1 MSIQSIRSG
10 IATNLG
16 TISGLRTSVDVPD
29 QINVPMAVVQLDNI
43 SYDQAYGG
51 GLTQYNFTVTLFVSR
66 ASDRTAQ
73 RKLDD
78 YAFTTDGVKTAI
90 ESDKTLGGNAFDV
103 RVVDMSNIGTVSLG
117 EVSYLSADF
126 SINVFAE

>member
-1 MSIQSIRSG
+1 MTIQAIRTG
-10 IATNLG
+10 LATNLG
-16 TISGLRTSVDVPD
+16 TISGLRTSVDVPE
-29 QINVPMAVVQLDNI
+29 QINVPIAIIQLDNI

-73 RKLDD
+73 RKLDG
-78 YAFTTDGVKTAI
+78 YAFTTSGVKSAI

-103 RVVDMSNIGTVSLG
+103 RVVEMSNIGTVSLG

-126 SINVFAE
+126 TVNVFAE

>member
-1 MSIQSIRSG
+1 MSIQAIRSG

-43 SYDQAYGG
+43 TYDEAYGG

-73 RKLDD
+73 RKLDG
-78 YAFTTDGVKTAI
+78 YAFTTDGVKSAI

>member
-1 MSIQSIRSG
+1 MTIQQIRTG
-10 IATNLG
+10 LATNLG
-16 TISGLRTSVDVPD
+16 TISGLRTSIDVPD
-29 QINVPMAVVQLDNI
+29 QINVPMAIVQLDNI

-73 RKLDD
+73 RKLDG
-78 YAFTTDGVKTAI
+78 YAFTTDGVKSAI

-103 RVVDMSNIGTVSLG
+103 RVVEMTNIGTVSLG

-126 SINVFAE
+126 TVNVFAE

>member
-29 QINVPMAVVQLDNI
+29 QINVPMAVVQLDNV

-66 ASDRTAQ
+66 SSDRTAQ
-73 RKLDD
+73 RKLDA

>member
-1 MSIQSIRSG
+1 MTIQQIRTGLANNLSIIP
-10 IATNLG
+10 
-16 TISGLRTSVDVPD
+16 GLRTSIDVPD
-29 QINVPMAVVQLDNI
+29 QINVPIAIIQLDNI
-43 SYDQAYGG
+43 SYDEAFGG

-73 RKLDD
+73 RKLDE
-78 YAFTTDGVKTAI
+78 YAFTTSGVKSAV

-103 RVVDMSNIGTVSLG
+103 RVVEMSNIGTVSLG

-126 SINVFAE
+126 TVNVFAE

>member
-1 MSIQSIRSG
+1 MTIQQIRTG
-10 IATNLG
+10 LATNLG
-16 TISGLRTSVDVPD
+16 TISGLRTSIDVPD
-29 QINVPMAVVQLDNI
+29 QINVPMAIVQLDNI

-73 RKLDD
+73 RKLDG

-90 ESDKTLGGNAFDV
+90 ESDKTLGENAFDV
-103 RVVDMSNIGTVSLG
+103 RVVEMSNIGTVSLG

-126 SINVFAE
+126 TVNVFAE